1 MVKQTKYLKKRH
13 KLKNKTKKY
22 YSKGGSILGMI
33 TPYIGTAATYA
44 KDKGLRLLGL
54 QPIQS
59 STTENPTIENP
70 EVKVDNE
77 INKIG
82 DTASGII
89 SDVGNV
95 VNKGSAAVISNIND
109 VLENPKIGENVG
121 EAAAETAA
129 IGTQLLENVTEKLNS
144 PEVKAV
150 TEKALENVADYAE
163 MGVKALDKPLDS
175 AIDEINKAGQKAV
188 SGAVSGA
195 IKVGTDA
202 MSAIPGVGAIISLG
216 KVANDTGKAVSDVV
230 SGVATTTSTVANL
243 VTETSQNF
251 KEELEEKK
259 KEGNMIGGRI
269 NKSINYFLNKTK
281 HKGFNRKAKS
291 KKVRFLI

>member
-1 MVKQTKYLKKRH
+1 MVKQTKYLKKGH

-59 STTENPTIENP
+59 STTENHTIENP

-82 DTASGII
+82 DAASGII

-269 NKSINYFLNKTK
+269 NKSINSFLNKTK